1 MLRWGRPLGDAE
13 SALVELRL
21 ADVERLIIRT
31 IPDLRKLV
39 GQGVIQRADAVQ
51 VECDAVIRLLRNPE
65 GYISETDGSYT
76 YQLTKELASG
86 RQQAQERA
94 D

>member
-1 MLRWGRPLGDAE
+1 MPTPPKPPPPVVPSSPLATVEDVVLRWGRPLGDAE

-51 VECDAVIRLLRNPE
+51 VECDAVF
-65 GYISETDGSYT
+65 GD
-76 YQLTKELASG
+76 
-86 RQQAQERA
+86 
-94 D
+94 